1 MIGICIE
8 LKTKCKFC
16 SNPLMINAFT
26 EDILCSSCNK
36 TNSFDPET
44 WVSLLESAI
53 KEAPR
58 FKIGEGQPSTI
69 FRGEYSYNLTYG
81 RQQPRCGKC
90 KQDIDA
96 TKLEEYSTQ
105 KSISCSKCQN
115 PVFIRKPSELIKKC
129 FSSVKYLAGEDDD
142 LLSVNTSE
150 GKLPASSKPVL
161 FTCPA
166 CAGNLQIDGTD
177 RMIECK
183 FCDSQ
188 IFLPDDLWFRLH
200 PAKSVERWYMIFDI
214 AASGRIGGVSGGSVP
229 AELPKW
235 YYLSDVVS
243 DRKGNIY
250 IASAEDSDEDFILWS
265 ITKDRKVRWIRNG
278 LKFSHEDTGIA
289 LANDGSLYLWDKG
302 KHSLLKISS
311 KDGSIISK
319 INGKPKTKEEP
330 YAFNMKGCCSL
341 VSCPDDSI
349 LAFLNNEIARFDTR
363 GNRIQLWKGRKFGL
377 FSSEIGNVI
386 PDDGGEWAPY
396 IKDIGSFPK
405 RINSDFTKVLM
416 GYDNYLYLLDRSSSD
431 GEIAKFDMD
440 GSKLW
445 TKYIPLN
452 YKDCKP
458 CTDSSGRVYILGRTE
473 NSNTNLLRYD
483 PSRDNFQTLLT
494 DVREGGVLYEEN
506 TLAVLP
512 DGTVFIMKYYN
523 RMKVF
528 SNEMKLLFRSEQSK
542 ADDEEVMQKKKEKIE
557 NDEEFE

>member
-16 SNPLMINAFT
+16 SNPLMLNAFT
-26 EDILCSSCNK
+26 EDIHCNSCNK
-36 TNSFDPET
+36 INSFDIDT
-44 WVSLLESAI
+44 WSELLKSAL
-53 KEAPR
+53 KEAPM

-69 FRGEYSYNLTYG
+69 FRGEYNYNLTYG

-90 KQDIDA
+90 KQDIDI
-96 TKLEEYSTQ
+96 TKLEEYSTLRFV
-105 KSISCSKCQN
+105 KCSGCQN
-115 PVFIRKPSELIKKC
+115 PVFVRKPSKFVYKC
-129 FSSVKYLAGEDDD
+129 FSDVEYLVGEDDD
-142 LLSVNTSE
+142 LLSENASD
-150 GKLPASSKPVL
+150 GKLPASAKPVL

-177 RMIECK
+177 RMVECK

-200 PAKSVERWYMIFDI
+200 PAKSVERWYMIT
-214 AASGRIGGVSGGSVP
+214 GGVSAGLSKVKKGNAPV
-229 AELPKW
+229 ELPKW
-235 YYLSDVVS
+235 YYLSDVTT
-243 DRKGNIY
+243 DKAGNLY
-250 IASAEDSDEDFILWS
+250 FATAEDGDEDFLLWS
-265 ITKDRKVRWIRNG
+265 ISKDRKIRWTRSG
-278 LKFSHEDTGIA
+278 LKFSHEDSGIA
-289 LANDGSLYLWDKG
+289 MTNDGNLYLWDKG

-311 KDGSIISK
+311 KDGSTISK
-319 INGKPKTKEEP
+319 INGKQKTKEEP

-377 FSSEIGNVI
+377 LSSGIGNVI

-405 RINSDFTKVLM
+405 RINSDFTKVLK
-416 GYDNYLYLLDRSSSD
+416 GYDNFLYLLDRSSSD
-431 GEIAKFDMD
+431 GETAKFDMN

-445 TKYIPLN
+445 AKYIPLN
-452 YKDCKP
+452 YKNCKP

-473 NSNTNLLRYD
+473 NSFTNLLRYD
-483 PSRDNFQTLLT
+483 PSIDNFQTLLT
-494 DVREGGVLYEEN
+494 DVREGGVLYEED

-512 DGTVFIMKYYN
+512 DGTVFVMKYYN
-523 RMKVF
+523 RLKVF
-528 SNEMKLLFRSEQSK
+528 SHEMKLLFRSEQSK
-542 ADDEEVMQKKKEKIE
+542 TDDEEIMQKKKEKIE

>member
-1 MIGICIE
+1 
-8 LKTKCKFC
+8 
-16 SNPLMINAFT
+16 MINAFT

-36 TNSFDPET
+36 TNSFDAET
-44 WVSLLESAI
+44 WASLLESAI
-53 KEAPR
+53 KEAPK

-90 KQDIDA
+90 KQDIDV

-105 KSISCSKCQN
+105 NNINCTKCQN
-115 PVFIRKPSELIKKC
+115 PVFIRKPSELVTKC
-129 FSSVKYLAGEDDD
+129 FSGVKYLIGEDDD
-142 LLSVNTSE
+142 LLFVNTSD

-177 RMIECK
+177 RMIECN

-200 PAKSVERWYMIFDI
+200 PAKSVERWYMLVGNAVVSGSIGGG
-214 AASGRIGGVSGGSVP
+214 AGASGTAP

-235 YYLSDVVS
+235 YYLSDVTS
-243 DRKGNIY
+243 DRNGNIY

-265 ITKDRKVRWIRNG
+265 ITKDRKLRWIRNG
-278 LKFSHEDTGIA
+278 LKFSHENTGIA
-289 LANDGSLYLWDKG
+289 LANDGSLYLWDKR

-311 KDGSIISK
+311 KDGSTISK
-319 INGKPKTKEEP
+319 INGKQKTKDEP

-341 VSCPDDSI
+341 VSCSDNSI
-349 LAFLNNEIARFDTR
+349 LAFINNEIARFDTK
-363 GNRIQLWKGRKFGL
+363 GNRIRLWKGKKFGL
-377 FSSEIGNVI
+377 FGSGLGNVI
-386 PDDGGEWAPY
+386 PDDGDEWAPY
-396 IKDIGSFPK
+396 IKDIGSYPK

-416 GYDNYLYLLDRSSSD
+416 GYDNLLYMLDRSSSD

-440 GSKLW
+440 GAKLW
-445 TKYIPLN
+445 SKYIPLQ

-458 CTDSSGRVYILGRTE
+458 CTDSKGRVYVLGRTE
-473 NSNTNLLRYD
+473 DSFTNMIRYD
-483 PSRDNFQTLLT
+483 PSIDNFQTLLT
-494 DVREGGVLYEEN
+494 DVREGGVLYEED
-506 TLAVLP
+506 TLVVLP
-512 DGTVFIMKYYN
+512 DGTAFIMKYYN
-523 RMKVF
+523 RLKVF
-528 SNEMKLLFRSEQSK
+528 SPEMKLIFRSEQSK